1 MTTDPAGGTRTET
14 RITLAAV
21 KVLSLFLRQLSQR
34 DPGQRDPA
42 ARAVG
47 GRIEERV
54 NLDSDREGGV
64 GVW

>member
-21 KVLSLFLRQLSQR
+21 KVLSLFRRQLSQR